1 MTKPQAS
8 RTESAEIFI
17 VCQGYLAPDRI
28 DPKFLDPSYLFKEVP
43 EKGETKSSIEEI
55 AKTKKKAEGY
65 EDDETFSSKLRAS
78 DFIFSENH
86 LEKLSKCTEV
96 KCCCIFSP
104 FMKL

>member
-96 KCCCIFSP
+96 KCFFFSP